1 MAEAMRMQR
10 SSRDPH
16 RMQQRLQRWLTT
28 TLAPTL
34 PKGASPT
41 VSDLAGTNANGMSSD
56 TVLFRATWDDA
67 DCHHDEQLVARIAPD
82 AVDVPVFPTYDLP
95 GQFEA
100 IRAVAELTEV
110 PVPRA
115 WWCEPSS
122 DPLGAPFFVMS
133 RVDGVVPPDV
143 MPYTFGDNWLFDA
156 TLDQQQRLQTRTV
169 EAIAALHD
177 ISDAARRLPF
187 LDKERPGNTHLRRHV
202 ANTRAWYDMV
212 ARAGAPSPL
221 VEQGFAWLDAHWPD
235 HEGPAVLSWGDSRIG
250 NVLYED
256 FAPAALLDWEMAGLG
271 PCELDVAWITY
282 AHLVFQDI
290 ASVLGLPGMPAFMR
304 PADVATQY
312 EALRG
317 YAVRDLRFFM
327 VYAAVQWGIV
337 FLRTGQR
344 QAHFGEREM
353 PADPQELLHNRPHLE
368 SLLADID
375 GI

>member
-1 MAEAMRMQR
+1 MAEPMRMQR
-10 SSRDPH
+10 SSRDPAE
-16 RMQQRLQRWLTT
+16 MQQRLQRWLAD
-28 TLAPTL
+28 TLGNGAAPI
-34 PKGASPT
+34 

-56 TVLFRATWDDA
+56 TVLFAASWTDA
-67 DCHHDEQLVARIAPD
+67 DGAHDERLVARVAPD
-82 AVDVPVFPTYDLP
+82 AADVPVFATYDLQ
-95 GQFEA
+95 GQFDA
-100 IRAVAELTEV
+100 IRAVAALTDV
-110 PVPRA
+110 PVPQA

-122 DPLGAPFFVMS
+122 GPLGAPFFVMS

-156 TLDQQQRLQTRTV
+156 SADEQHRLQTSTV

-177 ISDAARRLPF
+177 IGDAASRLPF
-187 LDKERPGNTHLRRHV
+187 LERDQPGASHLRRHV
-202 ANTRAWYDMV
+202 ANTHAWYDMV
-212 ARAGAPSPL
+212 AREGAPSPL
-221 VEQGFAWLDAHWPD
+221 VGRGFEWLDAHWPA
-235 HEGPAVLSWGDSRIG
+235 HESPTVLSWGDSRIG
-250 NVLYED
+250 NVLYDD

-271 PCELDVAWITY
+271 PCELDIAWITY

-290 ASVLGLPGMPAFMR
+290 AGMLALPGMPTFLR
-304 PADVATQY
+304 PQDVAAQY

-317 YAVRDLRFFM
+317 HAVRDLRFFM

-337 FLRTGQR
+337 FRRTGQR